1 MAEVQLQVI
10 MFFGLKMSTSGPS
23 AAVPIDLV
31 YKDTHILILWLKLR
45 FM

>member
-23 AAVPIDLV
+23 AATVPIDLV
-31 YKDTHILILWLKLR
+31 YKDTHILIL
-45 FM
+45 